1 MFPIVHHRI
10 NKAIFAHPSPL
21 LILGALFPDM
31 ASTSGY
37 NRNEAHIMG
46 KAFASWCKLNAPWA
60 MDLAKGI
67 ISHGCNPFGVDYYSD
82 EFWPGGEKGWCFQ
95 QGVPWMPEVARAT
108 NLPENL
114 IWWKAHNFVEMSLE
128 LLMIKEN
135 PNFNSDILTAID
147 DQAAVKEIS
156 QVLTAYAGLDQDKI
170 AGAYHMVPE
179 VFALAEVTPQNLAAK
194 QGRAFRL
201 RHQVYDYDLELMAE
215 LLRSMSISLGEVA
228 DPFLKQVEKLVGEIL
243 AKY

>member
-10 NKAIFAHPSPL
+10 NKLIFNQTSPL

-46 KAFASWCKLNAPWA
+46 EVFASWCKLNAPWS

-95 QGVPWMPEVARAT
+95 QGVPWMNEVASVT
-108 NLPENL
+108 HLPENL

-128 LLMIKEN
+128 LLMIEEDPKL
-135 PNFNSDILTAID
+135 NSDILTAID
-147 DQAAVKEIS
+147 DQSAVKEVS
-156 QVLTAYAGLDQDKI
+156 QLLTAYAGLDQSKI
-170 AGAYHMVPE
+170 AYAFNIVPE
-179 VFALAEVTPQNLAAK
+179 VFALAEVTPEILASK

-201 RHQVYDYDLELMAE
+201 RHQVYDYDQEQMAE
-215 LLRSMSISLGEVA
+215 LLRSMSNALKKTA

-243 AKY
+243 SKY